1 MATYSTILGLKLNGE
16 SDPFQLSDFIAN
28 WNVLDASPGIF
39 ICTSTSR
46 PNWNTSQAGRMIFM
60 KDLKQLSFWGG
71 TAWNDLRDAAP
82 VFAGGVYMNVACNPG
97 SSSTH
102 TLLTFTTPR
111 PCALSIWLTGTY
123 NFPDNKDQDAWQS
136 VSFDGVQQLM
146 GGFREQ
152 IRFAGAPD
160 ASGTP
165 SSGENATSMAVIPSV
180 PAGQHKIGI
189 QVDVSSTYKTAIS
202 LVGAKTIG
210 MISLYASNNSL

>member
-1 MATYSTILGLKLNGE
+1 MATFSTILGLKLNAE

-46 PNWNTSQAGRMIFM
+46 PNWTSAQAGRLIFM
-60 KDLKQLSFWGG
+60 KDLKQLSYWSG
-71 TAWNDLRDAAP
+71 TAWSDLRDSAP
-82 VFAGGVYMNVACNPG
+82 VFAGGIFVNTECNPG
-97 SSSTH
+97 SSSVH

-123 NFPDNKDQDAWQS
+123 NCPNNKTQDAWQS
-136 VSFDGVQQLM
+136 ISFDGVQQLM
-146 GGFREQ
+146 GGYREQ
-152 IRFAGAPD
+152 MRFAGN
-160 ASGTP
+160 SGD
-165 SSGENATSMAVIPSV
+165 SSANLGQDATSLAVIPSV
-180 PAGQHKIGI
+180 SAGQHRIGV
-189 QVDVSSTYKTAIS
+189 QVDVSSSYKTAVN